1 MLPRLKALPNPGS
14 FTAWLSSG
22 WFGVGSFTA
31 VILASGCDCL
41 PGVVSG
47 GRRVQGPVIFV
58 GSGVVGAP
66 GVSRGRAAP
75 AGR

>member
-47 GRRVQGPVIFV
+47 GRRVQGP
-58 GSGVVGAP
+58 GSSWG
-66 GVSRGRAAP
+66 RGWLGRP
-75 AGR
+75 A